1 MQDTTTPGMEVVQR
15 RAGRPIADILQDL
28 YVTREWTLAEVGD
41 EIGVDAATVSR
52 WLRKH
57 GIQTRV
63 IGHKKRRTAAA

>member
-1 MQDTTTPGMEVVQR
+1 MQDTTPGMEVVQGR
-15 RAGRPIADILQDL
+15 SGRPIADLLQDL
-28 YVTREWTLAEVGD
+28 YVTRELTLAEVGA

-63 IGHKKRRTAAA
+63 IGHKKRRSAA